1 MPNQQPTAVVEPYK
15 LSEVFSLI
23 PEYDGN
29 QIFLNTFLNSCTT
42 AFGMAVG
49 NQKVFLTLHIKNK
62 LKGRAAELINSRNPE
77 TWDEIKLLLES
88 HFGDS
93 RDLTALIQDLQRM
106 RQLPNESPLTFISR
120 LQSHEAKMHA
130 SIQKQHLTVEQKD
143 AQVQIT
149 ESMALNTLLTGLEPK
164 VGHVI
169 RASNPPD
176 MLTAISRIRRELQ
189 LNYFENQKFQNKN
202 FNSQPRKPSTP
213 QITKQCSF
221 CKRMG
226 HTSNE
231 CRQRQQTPQN
241 SYSNNFSRP
250 QFQNYQQNYQPQQR
264 PYVPPQ
270 QNQNN
275 QNRPP
280 VITPNPNFGTSRP
293 PAIQP
298 NSNFKPNLNRRTLHL
313 NQHSNQNYPCEEN
326 YYTANSYDENY
337 YTDNSVDYN
346 QNQSYYTANS
356 SPEEQDYY
364 TVNTEAILLAT
375 EIEKVHL
382 PNAIVKDITKIPDAD
397 QIPIIL
403 EQYHSGKAN
412 IHRGINETIRR
423 IRGKYNWKGLS
434 KDVENLI
441 KNCETCQKTK
451 ACRKNLD
458 SPLVITET
466 PKTPFERINIDI
478 LEVPTKNYALT
489 IRDELTKFSQAYPIG
504 DKTAKTVANTLLLYF
519 QHFGTPL
526 RIHCDYGREFDN
538 ATIKDLCKLYDIKLT
553 YSSVGHPQSNGSLER
568 FHSTLLEMIRIHMS
582 EHPDEHPFNILPY
595 AIVCYNNSEI
605 SQNLVKNNL
614 PLPVK
619 YSKIA
624 QYLEIIELEAFQTK
638 SDLIFVLRIP
648 LVEQQLYTLYHLYP
662 IPILDNR
669 TGLHHVLSFSQKY
682 IARNDDSLM
691 YIPVK
696 NLNACKQMDPH
707 KKLCSELYA
716 YPIDGNAPCEAQLLK
731 NFKEIPKNCQNVL
744 IFGQGYNVQK
754 LSENA
759 WLVMVSE
766 PVHITINCIRMDTK
780 IVIVYR
786 NSVLKLQPDCYAFIG
801 ITKVQASSRNTI
813 NITDNSH
820 PVLIPYECCSN
831 IPDKIHLPKL
841 EPLQFEHLNVENLEI
856 ANHKLEQYSRD
867 LDKLINEPFITKHIP
882 WVTYLTISIVV
893 SIIIMYVI
901 YKCRKSRR
909 AKKEESS
916 KPIHLEALKRINSI
930 LKIRPNI
937 HRTNQEDAEEDPSTS
952 RNSP

>member
-298 NSNFKPNLNRRTLHL
+298 NPNFKPNLNRRTLHL

-356 SPEEQDYY
+356 SPRRTGLLYSEEQYIQPNQDFLSGS
-364 TVNTEAILLAT
+364 TPQTDPPDIKIQDSNISDIQSQIRAI
-375 EIEKVHL
+375 
-382 PNAIVKDITKIPDAD
+382 
-397 QIPIIL
+397 
-403 EQYHSGKAN
+403 
-412 IHRGINETIRR
+412 
-423 IRGKYNWKGLS
+423 
-434 KDVENLI
+434 
-441 KNCETCQKTK
+441 
-451 ACRKNLD
+451 NLD
-458 SPLVITET
+458 S
-466 PKTPFERINIDI
+466 
-478 LEVPTKNYALT
+478 
-489 IRDELTKFSQAYPIG
+489 
-504 DKTAKTVANTLLLYF
+504 
-519 QHFGTPL
+519 
-526 RIHCDYGREFDN
+526 FD
-538 ATIKDLCKLYDIKLT
+538 
-553 YSSVGHPQSNGSLER
+553 P
-568 FHSTLLEMIRIHMS
+568 
-582 EHPDEHPFNILPY
+582 
-595 AIVCYNNSEI
+595 
-605 SQNLVKNNL
+605 
-614 PLPVK
+614 
-619 YSKIA
+619 
-624 QYLEIIELEAFQTK
+624 
-638 SDLIFVLRIP
+638 
-648 LVEQQLYTLYHLYP
+648 
-662 IPILDNR
+662 
-669 TGLHHVLSFSQKY
+669 
-682 IARNDDSLM
+682 
-691 YIPVK
+691 
-696 NLNACKQMDPH
+696 NLNFP
-707 KKLCSELYA
+707 
-716 YPIDGNAPCEAQLLK
+716 
-731 NFKEIPKNCQNVL
+731 
-744 IFGQGYNVQK
+744 
-754 LSENA
+754 
-759 WLVMVSE
+759 
-766 PVHITINCIRMDTK
+766 
-780 IVIVYR
+780 
-786 NSVLKLQPDCYAFIG
+786 
-801 ITKVQASSRNTI
+801 
-813 NITDNSH
+813 
-820 PVLIPYECCSN
+820 
-831 IPDKIHLPKL
+831 
-841 EPLQFEHLNVENLEI
+841 
-856 ANHKLEQYSRD
+856 EQTF
-867 LDKLINEPFITKHIP
+867 L
-882 WVTYLTISIVV
+882 
-893 SIIIMYVI
+893 
-901 YKCRKSRR
+901 
-909 AKKEESS
+909 
-916 KPIHLEALKRINSI
+916 
-930 LKIRPNI
+930 
-937 HRTNQEDAEEDPSTS
+937 
-952 RNSP
+952 